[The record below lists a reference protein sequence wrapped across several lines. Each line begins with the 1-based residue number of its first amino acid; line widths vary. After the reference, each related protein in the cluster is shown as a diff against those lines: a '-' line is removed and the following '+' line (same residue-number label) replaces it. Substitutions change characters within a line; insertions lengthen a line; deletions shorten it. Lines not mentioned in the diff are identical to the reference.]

1 MDVVQVNLCRRE
13 AMALRTAIAAWE
25 HHVWEPAADDG
36 SVTAEQ
42 QATHDLLVVLRAR
55 VFRTQRRQPH
65 VQE

>member
-1 MDVVQVNLCRRE
+1 
-13 AMALRTAIAAWE
+13 MALRTAIAAWE